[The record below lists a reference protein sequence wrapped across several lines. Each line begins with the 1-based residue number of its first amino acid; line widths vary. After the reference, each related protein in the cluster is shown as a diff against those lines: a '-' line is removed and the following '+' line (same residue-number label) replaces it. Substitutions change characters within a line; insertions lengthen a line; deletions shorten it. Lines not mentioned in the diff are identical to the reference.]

1 MTQEIR
7 IGDESR
13 PVDAKAPWVLAD
25 ALVQRVWDGGG
36 LLYRVGEWWAWVGG
50 KWRLKSEEE
59 MGLHVMRELAQMWV
73 RVTRGEE
80 EVVVPV
86 GPNKGMCEEVLWALR
101 AQREVKVLGHP
112 VWLTGQGDKPRAE
125 DCVAFED
132 VVVAVKGEGVE
143 VVGVR
148 GPEWFGPVVPCEWEE
163 GAECPVWMGALAK
176 WSKGDEG
183 WVKVLQRFMGMV
195 LTGRRDSR
203 KLLALLGKTGGGK
216 GVLTGVFS
224 GLMGEE
230 WFRSVDCDTLVSPFG
245 LAGLGRT
252 SLMVVTEMQDLGR
265 VQKETFGRVVKQVLG
280 QDKVSTQEKYQA
292 IQHNTVVKC
301 AMVVCGNQIPR
312 IGNQGQGVSNKILVL
327 PIKNSFDVEGG
338 MDKKLPEKLRGEVKG
353 IAAWAMKG
361 AVEYCGGGEEMW
373 PRVEGAEEMMREFG
387 LANNP
392 MDEFLEDV
400 FVRNE
405 RGFVDGETLKREWRE
420 WVKEA
425 KRPWAK
431 EVRVKGLLAAVEKGG
446 TWHLEQARWG
456 GQGVRGLKG
465 LSLRKCKEGE

>member
-7 IGDESR
+7 VGDENR

-148 GPEWFGPVVPCEWEE
+148 GPGGGGGGGGRGGGGGGWGGRSGSGRLCRAS
-163 GAECPVWMGALAK
+163 GRRGRSARC
-176 WSKGDEG
+176 G
-183 WVKVLQRFMGMV
+183 WVRWRSGAREMRG
-195 LTGRRDSR
+195 GSR
-203 KLLALLGKTGGGK
+203 CC
-216 GVLTGVFS
+216 S
-224 GLMGEE
+224 GS
-230 WFRSVDCDTLVSPFG
+230 W
-245 LAGLGRT
+245 
-252 SLMVVTEMQDLGR
+252 
-265 VQKETFGRVVKQVLG
+265 
-280 QDKVSTQEKYQA
+280 
-292 IQHNTVVKC
+292 
-301 AMVVCGNQIPR
+301 
-312 IGNQGQGVSNKILVL
+312 
-327 PIKNSFDVEGG
+327 
-338 MDKKLPEKLRGEVKG
+338 
-353 IAAWAMKG
+353 AW
-361 AVEYCGGGEEMW
+361 C
-373 PRVEGAEEMMREFG
+373 
-387 LANNP
+387 
-392 MDEFLEDV
+392 
-400 FVRNE
+400 
-405 RGFVDGETLKREWRE
+405 
-420 WVKEA
+420 
-425 KRPWAK
+425 
-431 EVRVKGLLAAVEKGG
+431 
-446 TWHLEQARWG
+446 
-456 GQGVRGLKG
+456 
-465 LSLRKCKEGE
+465 